1 MRLIVPIIIIIG
13 VVIFQSVFIVQEIS
27 QAIVLQ
33 FGDPKKIIT
42 KAGLNFKL
50 PFIQNVVYLD
60 KRILNLDSA
69 PEEVIAADQ
78 KRLIVDAIARFKIVD
93 PLKFYISVGNE
104 RVARSRLSTII
115 NSRIRGV
122 LGTQELA
129 TLLSTDRAKQMAII
143 QNDVNTE
150 AKTLGIQIVVIGVF
164 LFQSI
169 VIVQEINQAIVLQF
183 GDPKK
188 IISKAGLNFK
198 LPFIQ
203 NVVFLDKRI
212 LNLDNAPQ
220 EVIAADQ
227 KRLIVDA
234 IARFKI
240 VDPLKFY
247 ISVGNERVAR
257 SRLSTIINSR
267 IRGVLGTQELATL
280 LSTDRAKQMAI
291 NQNDVNTE
299 AKTLGIQI
307 VDVRIKRADLPPANS
322 DAIYKRMQTE
332 REREAK
338 EFRAQG
344 AEIAQK
350 IRSTAD
356 KYVTVLLANPNK
368 KSEIMKGEGDG
379 QRNKIFANAFGQDPQ
394 FFAFYRAMQAYE
406 TALIGGETSLVL
418 SPDSEFFKFFGKA
431 MKPR

>member
-1 MRLIVPIIIIIG
+1 MKGVKLLVPVIIIIG
-13 VVIFQSVFIVQEIS
+13 VTIFQSLFVVQEIS

-33 FGDPKKIIT
+33 FGDPKKIVT

-50 PFIQNVVYLD
+50 PFIQNVVFLD
-60 KRILNLDSA
+60 KRILNLDND

-78 KRLIVDAIARFKIVD
+78 KRLIVDAFARFKIVD

-129 TLLSTDRAKQMAII
+129 TLLSTDRARQMQII
-143 QNDVNTE
+143 QSQVNEE
-150 AKTLGIQIVVIGVF
+150 AQNFGI
-164 LFQSI
+164 
-169 VIVQEINQAIVLQF
+169 N
-183 GDPKK
+183 
-188 IISKAGLNFK
+188 
-198 LPFIQ
+198 
-203 NVVFLDKRI
+203 
-212 LNLDNAPQ
+212 
-220 EVIAADQ
+220 
-227 KRLIVDA
+227 
-234 IARFKI
+234 
-240 VDPLKFY
+240 
-247 ISVGNERVAR
+247 
-257 SRLSTIINSR
+257 
-267 IRGVLGTQELATL
+267 
-280 LSTDRAKQMAI
+280 
-291 NQNDVNTE
+291 
-299 AKTLGIQI
+299 I

-322 DAIYKRMQTE
+322 EAIYKRMQTE

-356 KYVTVLLANPNK
+356 KDVTVILAQANK

-379 QRNKIFANAFGQDPQ
+379 ERNKIFANAFGRDPQ

-406 TALIGGETSLVL
+406 KALIGGETSLVL
-418 SPDSEFFKFFGKA
+418 SPDSDFFKFFGKSI
-431 MKPR
+431 KPAVKR

>member
-1 MRLIVPIIIIIG
+1 MKIPKFIVP
-13 VVIFQSVFIVQEIS
+13 
-27 QAIVLQ
+27 A
-33 FGDPKKIIT
+33 
-42 KAGLNFKL
+42 
-50 PFIQNVVYLD
+50 
-60 KRILNLDSA
+60 
-69 PEEVIAADQ
+69 
-78 KRLIVDAIARFKIVD
+78 
-93 PLKFYISVGNE
+93 
-104 RVARSRLSTII
+104 
-115 NSRIRGV
+115 
-122 LGTQELA
+122 
-129 TLLSTDRAKQMAII
+129 
-143 QNDVNTE
+143 
-150 AKTLGIQIVVIGVF
+150 IVVIGIL

-169 VIVQEINQAIVLQF
+169 IIVQEINQAIVLQF

-220 EVIAADQ
+220 EVIASDQ
-227 KRLIVDA
+227 KRLIIDA
-234 IARFKI
+234 ITRFQI
-240 VDPLKFY
+240 TDPLKFY

-280 LSTDRAKQMAI
+280 LSTDRTKQMAI
-291 NQNDVNTE
+291 IQSDVNEE
-299 AKTLGIQI
+299 AKSFGIKI
-307 VDVRIKRADLPPANS
+307 IDVRIKRADLPPANS

-338 EFRAQG
+338 EFRAEG

-356 KYVTVLLANPNK
+356 KDVTVLLANANK

-379 QRNKIFANAFGQDPQ
+379 RRNKIFADAFGQDPQ

-418 SPDSEFFKFFGKA
+418 SPDSEFFKFFGKS

>member
-1 MRLIVPIIIIIG
+1 MKGAKLIIPGIVLIA
-13 VVIFQSVFIVQEIS
+13 VVVFQSLFIVQEIS

-33 FGDPKKIIT
+33 FGDPKKIVT

-60 KRILNLDSA
+60 KRILNLDND

-78 KRLIVDAIARFKIVD
+78 KRLIVDAFARFKIID

-129 TLLSTDRAKQMAII
+129 TLLSTDRARQMQLI
-143 QNDVNTE
+143 QSQVNDE
-150 AKTLGIQIVVIGVF
+150 AKNFGI
-164 LFQSI
+164 
-169 VIVQEINQAIVLQF
+169 E
-183 GDPKK
+183 
-188 IISKAGLNFK
+188 
-198 LPFIQ
+198 
-203 NVVFLDKRI
+203 
-212 LNLDNAPQ
+212 
-220 EVIAADQ
+220 
-227 KRLIVDA
+227 
-234 IARFKI
+234 
-240 VDPLKFY
+240 
-247 ISVGNERVAR
+247 
-257 SRLSTIINSR
+257 
-267 IRGVLGTQELATL
+267 
-280 LSTDRAKQMAI
+280 
-291 NQNDVNTE
+291 
-299 AKTLGIQI
+299 I

-356 KYVTVLLANPNK
+356 KDVTVILAEANK

-379 QRNKIFANAFGQDPQ
+379 ERNKIFANAFGRDPQ

-406 TALIGGETSLVL
+406 KALIGGETSLVL
-418 SPDSEFFKFFGKA
+418 SPDSEFFKFFGKSI
-431 MKPR
+431 KPVVKR

>member
-1 MRLIVPIIIIIG
+1 MKAVKFIVPAIILVGI
-13 VVIFQSVFIVQEIS
+13 VIFQSLFIVQEIS

-33 FGDPKKIIT
+33 FGDPKKIVT

-60 KRILNLDSA
+60 KRILNLDND

-78 KRLIVDAIARFKIVD
+78 KRLIVDAFARFKIVD

-129 TLLSTDRAKQMAII
+129 TLLSTDRARQMQII
-143 QNDVNTE
+143 QSQVNEE
-150 AKTLGIQIVVIGVF
+150 AKNFGI
-164 LFQSI
+164 
-169 VIVQEINQAIVLQF
+169 N
-183 GDPKK
+183 
-188 IISKAGLNFK
+188 
-198 LPFIQ
+198 
-203 NVVFLDKRI
+203 
-212 LNLDNAPQ
+212 
-220 EVIAADQ
+220 
-227 KRLIVDA
+227 
-234 IARFKI
+234 
-240 VDPLKFY
+240 
-247 ISVGNERVAR
+247 
-257 SRLSTIINSR
+257 
-267 IRGVLGTQELATL
+267 
-280 LSTDRAKQMAI
+280 
-291 NQNDVNTE
+291 
-299 AKTLGIQI
+299 I

-322 DAIYKRMQTE
+322 EAIYKRMQTE

-356 KYVTVLLANPNK
+356 KDVTVILAQANK

-379 QRNKIFANAFGQDPQ
+379 QRNKIFADAFGRDPQ

-406 TALIGGETSLVL
+406 KALIGGETSLVL
-418 SPDSEFFKFFGKA
+418 SPDSEFFKFFGKSI
-431 MKPR
+431 KPNIKR

>member
-1 MRLIVPIIIIIG
+1 MKGVKFIVPAIILIG
-13 VVIFQSVFIVQEIS
+13 VVIFQSLFIVQEIS

-33 FGDPKKIIT
+33 FGDPKKIVT

-60 KRILNLDSA
+60 KRILNLDND

-78 KRLIVDAIARFKIVD
+78 KRLIVDAFARFKIVD

-129 TLLSTDRAKQMAII
+129 TLLSTDRARQMQII
-143 QNDVNTE
+143 QSQVNEE
-150 AKTLGIQIVVIGVF
+150 AKNFGI
-164 LFQSI
+164 
-169 VIVQEINQAIVLQF
+169 N
-183 GDPKK
+183 
-188 IISKAGLNFK
+188 
-198 LPFIQ
+198 
-203 NVVFLDKRI
+203 
-212 LNLDNAPQ
+212 
-220 EVIAADQ
+220 
-227 KRLIVDA
+227 
-234 IARFKI
+234 
-240 VDPLKFY
+240 
-247 ISVGNERVAR
+247 
-257 SRLSTIINSR
+257 
-267 IRGVLGTQELATL
+267 
-280 LSTDRAKQMAI
+280 
-291 NQNDVNTE
+291 
-299 AKTLGIQI
+299 I

-322 DAIYKRMQTE
+322 EAIYKRMQTE

-356 KYVTVLLANPNK
+356 KDVTVILAQANK

-379 QRNKIFANAFGQDPQ
+379 QRNKIFADAFGKDPQ
-394 FFAFYRAMQAYE
+394 FFSFYRAMQSYE
-406 TALIGGETSLVL
+406 KALIGGDTSLIL
-418 SPDSEFFKFFGKA
+418 SPDSDFFKFFGKSGLI
-431 MKPR
+431 KKN

>member
-1 MRLIVPIIIIIG
+1 MKVPKFIIP
-13 VVIFQSVFIVQEIS
+13 
-27 QAIVLQ
+27 A
-33 FGDPKKIIT
+33 
-42 KAGLNFKL
+42 
-50 PFIQNVVYLD
+50 
-60 KRILNLDSA
+60 
-69 PEEVIAADQ
+69 
-78 KRLIVDAIARFKIVD
+78 
-93 PLKFYISVGNE
+93 
-104 RVARSRLSTII
+104 
-115 NSRIRGV
+115 
-122 LGTQELA
+122 
-129 TLLSTDRAKQMAII
+129 
-143 QNDVNTE
+143 
-150 AKTLGIQIVVIGVF
+150 IVVIGVF
-164 LFQSI
+164 VFQSLF
-169 VIVQEINQAIVLQF
+169 IVQEINQAIVLQF

-220 EVIAADQ
+220 EVIASDQ
-227 KRLIVDA
+227 KRLIIDA
-234 IARFKI
+234 ITRFQI
-240 VDPLKFY
+240 IDPLKFY

-280 LSTDRAKQMAI
+280 LSTDRTKQMAI
-291 NQNDVNTE
+291 IQSDVNKE
-299 AKTLGIQI
+299 AKSFGIKI
-307 VDVRIKRADLPPANS
+307 IDVRIKRADLPPANS

-338 EFRAQG
+338 EFRAEG

-356 KYVTVLLANPNK
+356 KDVTVLLANANK

-379 QRNKIFANAFGQDPQ
+379 QRNKIFANAFGRDPQ

-406 TALIGGETSLVL
+406 KALIGGETSMVL
-418 SPDSEFFKFFGKA
+418 SPDSEFFKYFGKA